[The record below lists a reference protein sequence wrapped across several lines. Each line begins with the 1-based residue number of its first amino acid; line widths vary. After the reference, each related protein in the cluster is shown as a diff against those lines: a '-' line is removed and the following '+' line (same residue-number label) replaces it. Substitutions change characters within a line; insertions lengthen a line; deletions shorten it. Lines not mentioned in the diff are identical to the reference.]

1 MILTELAK
9 LQWWKVLIILNVY
22 FLSFCRLDHVNQ
34 DVTACNKSLSFHL
47 IGDFSSDA
55 QFFVATGVLSVLYCI
70 GIVLVYVMLDA
81 MYQSTGLLPLAVRL
95 HHHHHY
101 HHHEL

>member
-1 MILTELAK
+1 
-9 LQWWKVLIILNVY
+9 
-22 FLSFCRLDHVNQ
+22 VNQ
-34 DVTACNKSLSFHL
+34 LVNYCNKTEYFHL

-70 GIVLVYVMLDA
+70 GIILVYVMLDA

-95 HHHHHY
+95 NLLKREFMVNHG
-101 HHHEL
+101 ELYIYIYIIIIKFCLFFQ